1 MERCWVRRQWR
12 RILRRI
18 HYETTYFIKKPIH
31 ATTKRSTDVYNI
43 EGSIDSDVVKFEV
56 GQTYTCSGLYGE
68 QIKYTVVDRTDNSVA
83 LEESHVSED
92 DWSSVNDGVKEYPI
106 VIQNMYDDGYENVIG
121 KQESVVIWEYSGHQG
136 YLYAAQ

>member
-1 MERCWVRRQWR
+1 
-12 RILRRI
+12 
-18 HYETTYFIKKPIH
+18 
-31 ATTKRSTDVYNI
+31 
-43 EGSIDSDVVKFEV
+43 
-56 GQTYTCSGLYGE
+56 
-68 QIKYTVVDRTDNSVA
+68 
-83 LEESHVSED
+83 VSED